1 MIGERTVPTLATA
14 IRSLPVPRWRLLAL
28 FLRARGML
36 LTAVLVL
43 ASCGLLG
50 YLDDWAA
57 RGAMRQALALQLVPV
72 LVAALIGVSVWSPF
86 GEPERTAARS
96 LPMLRGVHVGSL
108 LVAGARLSMWLV
120 SRWTNLAPKV
130 DLEWVV
136 ARNIIG
142 LTGIAFLSGRL
153 IDARLSWIAPLVSG
167 IVASSYIFRVRPEE
181 LDKLWNPDWWL
192 WNGQSSTD
200 VMSWVIA
207 LVLGAG
213 GIAWLCLTGSRDA
226 TGEET

>member
-1 MIGERTVPTLATA
+1 MMIDRPSTLASSA
-14 IRSLPVPRWRLLAL
+14 VRLGAVPRWRSLAL

-36 LTAVLVL
+36 LTAVLVM

-50 YLDDWAA
+50 FLDDWAA
-57 RGAMRQALALQLVPV
+57 RGAMRQALVLQLVPV
-72 LVAALIGVSVWSPF
+72 LVAALIGVSVSSPF
-86 GEPERTAARS
+86 GEPERTAACS

-108 LVAGARLSMWLV
+108 LVAGAGLSMWLV

-142 LTGIAFLSGRL
+142 LTGIAFLAGRL

-192 WNGQSSTD
+192 WNGQSSNDAT
-200 VMSWVIA
+200 SWVIA

-213 GIAWLCLTGSRDA
+213 GIAWLCLTGPRDA